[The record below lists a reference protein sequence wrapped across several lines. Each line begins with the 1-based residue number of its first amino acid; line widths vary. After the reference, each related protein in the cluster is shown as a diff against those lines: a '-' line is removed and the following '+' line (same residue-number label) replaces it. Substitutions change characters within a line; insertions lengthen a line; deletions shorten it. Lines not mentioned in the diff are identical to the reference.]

1 MTAKKQLADVHPE
14 DVPELEFSAY
24 GQLQEIRD
32 KLVRLI
38 DRAKHYGE
46 HTQSILIFE
55 EILEEVDVVID
66 HEERFY

>member
-1 MTAKKQLADVHPE
+1 MKRAIADVHP
-14 DVPELEFSAY
+14 DDPPELEFSAY

-46 HTQSILIFE
+46 HTESILIFE

-66 HEERFY
+66 HEERFF